1 MWLCSLAH
9 LLYHLFEFGRHF
21 RNRLTI
27 DLHCSVGIF
36 SYSNIHLA
44 EGWVLRGVIIAEL
57 GSATLFS
64 LDSRAGDGFGD
75 REQVGKVEGRVP
87 ARVVFPVAS
96 HSHVRGSL
104 PQSLDSIQRTLH
116 LVFLSHDTD
125 QFLHHLLK
133 LELNLVRSVRV

>member
-27 DLHCSVGIF
+27 DLHRSVGIF
-36 SYSNIHLA
+36 SYSNVDLA
-44 EGWVLRGVIIAEL
+44 EGRVLRRIVLAEL
-57 GSATLFS
+57 RAPALFS
-64 LDSRAGDGFGD
+64 LDSRTGHRFGD

-96 HSHVRGSL
+96 HSHARGSL
-104 PQSLDSIQRTLH
+104 
-116 LVFLSHDTD
+116 
-125 QFLHHLLK
+125 
-133 LELNLVRSVRV
+133 